1 MTFKMIPRSQEEAKI
16 IKNIVYMFR
25 YASVP
30 AWGGNEPQ
38 GTWDNTNETEYE
50 TTDGRGNKVKEVA
63 FGKDNFIRV
72 PYLCQFRFMTGGGMN
87 DKIEQF
93 KPCAIRKVAVNYT
106 SDGTYA
112 TYRDGEPVA
121 TELTLNFLESKLL
134 FKADI
139 AAGF

>member
-1 MTFKMIPRSQEEAKI
+1 MIPRSQEEAKI

-30 AWGGNEPQ
+30 AWGGNEPN
-38 GTWDNTNETEYE
+38 GEWDSSNDTQINFKKKSNESGEKTTN
-50 TTDGRGNKVKEVA
+50 DQA

-72 PYLCQFRFMTGGGMN
+72 PYLCQFRFMTGGNMN